1 MQPSAFISELEPAAA
16 RLLDRHLASAREWF
30 PHELIPYERGRAVTS
45 AAWTEEDTDLGGV
58 EITPAVRS
66 ALYVNLLTEDNL
78 PYYSRDIQTLYG
90 DNEAWGTWA
99 RRWTAEEGRH
109 SMAIYGYLMVTRAI
123 DPVALER
130 GRMCQVSTAQV
141 PAPVSPHDGLVYLTL
156 QELATRISHR
166 NTGKLLGD
174 PVGYELMARV
184 ASDEN
189 LHHLFYRD
197 LAAAAFEA
205 DPSGMV
211 MAAEREVKGFAMPGK
226 GIPDFDRH
234 AALIA
239 RAGIYDLAIHHSQIV
254 TPVVLNQWRVAE
266 LEGLSPEADAARDRL
281 LSYIERMGRVAQR
294 MLNRRQ
300 NAEAAG
306 V

>member
-1 MQPSAFISELEPAAA
+1 MEPRAFVAELEPVAA

-30 PHELIPYERGRAVTS
+30 PHELIPYERGRAATGEV
-45 AAWTEEDTDLGGV
+45 WTEADADLGGV
-58 EITPAVRS
+58 TISPAVRS

-78 PYYSRDIQTLYG
+78 PYYSRDIQLLFG
-90 DNEAWGTWA
+90 NDEAWGCWA

-109 SMAIYGYLMVTRAI
+109 SMAIYGYLMVTRAV

-130 GRMCQVSTAQV
+130 GRMSQVSTAQV
-141 PAPVSPHDGLVYLTL
+141 PAPCSPHDGLVYLTL

-174 PVGYELMARV
+174 PVGYDLMARV

-197 LAAAAFEA
+197 LAAAAFAA
-205 DPSGMV
+205 DPSAMV
-211 MAAEREVKGFAMPGK
+211 LATEREVKGFAMPGT
-226 GIPDFDRH
+226 GIPNFDRH
-234 AALIA
+234 ASLIA
-239 RAGIYDLAIHHSQIV
+239 RAGIYDLAVHHDQIV
-254 TPVVLNQWRVAE
+254 VPVVLNQWRLPE
-266 LEGLSPEADAARDRL
+266 LTGLSSEAEASRDRL
-281 LSYIERMGRVAQR
+281 LGHVERMGRIAQR
-294 MLNRRQ
+294 LQDRRQ

>member
-1 MQPSAFISELEPAAA
+1 MQASALKSELEPTAG

-30 PHELIPYERGRAVTS
+30 PHELIPYERGRAFS
-45 AAWTEEDTDLGGV
+45 PAPWTEADTDLGGA
-58 EITPAVRS
+58 TLSSGVRS

-78 PYYSRDIQTLYG
+78 PYYSRDIHLLFGG
-90 DNEAWGTWA
+90 DDAWGTWA

-109 SMAIYGYLMVTRAI
+109 SMAIYGYLMVTRAL

-141 PAPVSPHDGLVYLTL
+141 PAPSNPHHGLVYLTL
-156 QELATRISHR
+156 QELATRIAHR
-166 NTGKLLGD
+166 NTGKMLGD
-174 PVGYELMARV
+174 SVGYELMARV

-197 LAAAAFEA
+197 LAMAAFDA

-211 MAAEREVKGFAMPGK
+211 LATEHEVLNFAMPGI
-226 GIPDFDRH
+226 GIPDFGRH

-254 TPVVLNQWRVAE
+254 VPVVIKQWRIGE
-266 LEGLSPEADAARDRL
+266 LTGLTPEAEAARDRL
-281 LSYIERMGRVAQR
+281 LDHIDRMGRIA
-294 MLNRRQ
+294 NRVRSRQ

-306 V
+306 